1 MKMSPAAAAVVLG
14 AIVLVRCGSA
24 DKSPAG
30 SNPAPTPTP
39 APTPAAP
46 ATPQAF
52 TCPLPVMPDLHN
64 TCPKLTPQLYQIVD
78 KAIAQTVKDHPE
90 LFDFHDDL
98 FDGNYRVLDRS
109 KYVKAVVEAIHA
121 QGVCSVEEFEEIA
134 VKTSNDFN
142 EQYNIWVS
150 TGGYIRKGPGAYITT
165 CFPAQF

>member
-1 MKMSPAAAAVVLG
+1 MKMNPALAAVVLG
-14 AIVLVRCGSA
+14 AALAGCGS

-30 SNPAPTPTP
+30 SNPAPTP
-39 APTPAAP
+39 APTPAP
-46 ATPQAF
+46 AASPTPQSF
-52 TCPLPVMPDLHN
+52 SCPLAAMPDLHN
-64 TCPKLTPQLYQIVD
+64 TCPKLSPQLSEYVD
-78 KAIAQTVKDHPE
+78 RAIAQTVRDHPG
-90 LFDFHDDL
+90 LFDLHDDL

-109 KYVKAVVEAIHA
+109 QYVKAVVEAIHA
-121 QGVCSVEEFEEIA
+121 QGVCAVEEFEEIA

>member
-1 MKMSPAAAAVVLG
+1 LCAVALAGCGSSGKSPAA
-14 AIVLVRCGSA
+14 
-24 DKSPAG
+24 

-39 APTPAAP
+39 TPAAV

-52 TCPLPVMPDLHN
+52 SCPLPALPDLHN
-64 TCPKLTPQLYQIVD
+64 TCPKLTPQLSEYVD
-78 KAIAQTVKDHPE
+78 KAIAQTVKDHPG
-90 LFDFHDDL
+90 LFDLHDDL
-98 FDGNYRVLDRS
+98 FVGNYRVLDRS
-109 KYVKAVVEAIHA
+109 RYVKAVVEAIHA
-121 QGVCSVEEFEEIA
+121 QGVCAVEEFEEIA

>member
-1 MKMSPAAAAVVLG
+1 LVKMTRALALSVLCAVALAGCGSGGKSPAA
-14 AIVLVRCGSA
+14 
-24 DKSPAG
+24 

-39 APTPAAP
+39 APA

-52 TCPLPVMPDLHN
+52 SCPLAAMPDLHN
-64 TCPKLTPQLYQIVD
+64 TCPKLTPQLYEYVD
-78 KAIAQTVKDHPE
+78 RAIAQTVKDHPG
-90 LFDFHDDL
+90 LFDLHDDL

-109 KYVKAVVEAIHA
+109 RYVKAVVEAIHA
-121 QGVCSVEEFEEIA
+121 QGVCAVEEFEEIA

>member
-1 MKMSPAAAAVVLG
+1 MVKMNPAFAAAVLG
-14 AIVLVRCGSA
+14 AIALAGCGSS
-24 DKSPAG
+24 KSPAA

-39 APTPAAP
+39 TPAPA

-52 TCPLPVMPDLHN
+52 SCPLAAMPDLHN
-64 TCPKLTPQLYQIVD
+64 TCPKLTPQLNEYVD
-78 KAIAQTVKDHPE
+78 KAIAQTVRDHPG
-90 LFDFHDDL
+90 LFDLHDDL
-98 FDGNYRVLDRS
+98 FNGNYRVLDRS

-121 QGVCSVEEFEEIA
+121 QGVCAVEEFEEIA

>member
-1 MKMSPAAAAVVLG
+1 
-14 AIVLVRCGSA
+14 
-24 DKSPAG
+24 
-30 SNPAPTPTP
+30 
-39 APTPAAP
+39 
-46 ATPQAF
+46 
-52 TCPLPVMPDLHN
+52 
-64 TCPKLTPQLYQIVD
+64 
-78 KAIAQTVKDHPE
+78 
-90 LFDFHDDL
+90 
-98 FDGNYRVLDRS
+98 NYRVLDRS

>member
-1 MKMSPAAAAVVLG
+1 MKMRPAGAAVVLG
-14 AIVLVRCGSA
+14 AIVLGGCGG
-24 DKSPAG
+24 KSPAA

-39 APTPAAP
+39 TPTPAAV

-52 TCPLPVMPDLHN
+52 TCPLPAMPDLHN
-64 TCPKLTPQLYQIVD
+64 TCPKLSPQLWPIVD
-78 KAIAQTVKDHPE
+78 KAIAQTVRDHPE
-90 LFDFHDDL
+90 MFDLHDDL

-121 QGVCSVEEFEEIA
+121 QGVCAVEEFEEIA
-134 VKTSNDFN
+134 VKINNDYN

-150 TGGYIRKGPGAYITT
+150 TGGYIRKGTGAYITT